1 VSFWSRL
8 LAEGSEDLSFVLVAA
23 LIGTIILIRTLAAP
37 DERGRIRAVTIL
49 TILHLVLLLPAAS
62 LRADPA
68 GAWYR
73 DARLAALVFLVLAFV
88 GMAASVLFSV
98 LLPRVRVHAPRILR
112 DVLGAVTAIVAT
124 LAVADRLGFS
134 LTGVLTTSAILTAVI
149 GFALQDTLGNVL
161 GGLALQLDNS
171 IAVGD
176 WVKIGDLR
184 GRVAE
189 IRWRYTAIETR
200 NWETV
205 VIPNSMLMKGQV
217 VVEGRH
223 GSGPEQLR
231 RWVWF
236 NVDFRFE
243 PTEVI
248 GAVNEALVAASIDR
262 VAVEPAA
269 QCILMDLHES
279 YGRYAVR
286 YWLTD
291 LQVDDGTD
299 SVIRTRIYF
308 ALKRAG
314 IPLSMPAHAV
324 FLTEE
329 NVERK
334 HEKTEKDRERRH
346 AALVHVD
353 LFDAL
358 DGESRD
364 RLADGLRY
372 APFARGEAMTRQG
385 AEGHWLY
392 MIVDGQASVRVAQDG
407 VEKEIARLGPGN
419 FFGEM
424 SLMTGARRTATVVA
438 TTDVDCY
445 CLDKA
450 AFQQILQARPELA
463 DGLASILAQRRAG
476 LAAAKE
482 GLDAE
487 ARERRL
493 AEDKRDILYKM
504 RAFFGLAPEK
514 RAAS

>member
-1 VSFWSRL
+1 MSFWARL
-8 LAEGSEDLSFVLVAA
+8 YAEGSDDLSFVLLAA
-23 LIGTIILIRTLAAP
+23 LVGTMVVVRALAP
-37 DERGRIRAVTIL
+37 EEKGRMRGIVIL
-49 TILHLVLLLPAAS
+49 TVLHLVLLFPAAA
-62 LRADPA
+62 LRSDPSS
-68 GAWYR
+68 AWYR
-73 DARLAALVFLVLAFV
+73 DARLAALVFVVFAFV
-88 GMAASVLFSV
+88 GMAAAVVFSAI
-98 LLPRVRVHAPRILR
+98 LPRVRVHAPRILR
-112 DVLGAVTAIVAT
+112 DIVAAVTSIVAI

-171 IAVGD
+171 IGVGD
-176 WVKIGDLR
+176 WVKVGDLR
-184 GRVAE
+184 GRVAD

-205 VIPNSMLMKGQV
+205 IIPNSMLMKGQV
-217 VVEGRH
+217 VVEGRRD
-223 GSGPEQLR
+223 GQPAQLR

-248 GAVNEALVAASIDR
+248 HAVDEALVAAPIER
-262 VAVEPAA
+262 VAATPAA
-269 QCILMDLHES
+269 NCVLMELHES

-291 LQVDDGTD
+291 LAVDDATD

-308 ALKRAG
+308 ALRRAG

-324 FLTEE
+324 FLTEDSAA
-329 NVERK
+329 RK
-334 HEKTEKDRERRH
+334 EEKTRQDRERRH
-346 AALVHVD
+346 AALAHVD

-358 DGESRD
+358 DPESRD
-364 RLADGLRY
+364 RLAERLRH
-372 APFARGEAMTRQG
+372 APFAPDEAMTRQG
-385 AEGHWLY
+385 AEGDWLY
-392 MIVDGQASVRVAQDG
+392 MIIDGHASVRVAQDG
-407 VEKEIARLGPGN
+407 AEKEVARLAPGN

-438 TTDVDCY
+438 TTDVECY

-450 AFQQILQARPELA
+450 AFQDVLHARPEVA
-463 DGLASILAQRRAG
+463 EGMAAILAKRHAG

-504 RAFFGLAPEK
+504 RAFFGLSQEK

>member
-8 LAEGSEDLSFVLVAA
+8 LAEGSDDLSFVLVAS
-23 LIGTIILIRTLAAP
+23 LVITVLVVRTLALE
-37 DERGRIRAVTIL
+37 ERGRLRGAVVL
-49 TILHLVLLLPAAS
+49 TVLHLILLLPVAE
-62 LRADPA
+62 LRREPG

-73 DARLAALVFLVLAFV
+73 DARLAALVFLVLAFAS
-88 GMAASVLFSV
+88 MASTVLFGV
-98 LLPRVRVHAPRILR
+98 LLPRARVLAPRILR
-112 DVLGAVTAIVAT
+112 DVVVAATSVVAI
-124 LAVADRLGFS
+124 LAVADRLGFP

-161 GGLALQLDNS
+161 GGLSLQLDNS

-176 WVKIGDLR
+176 WVKIGDVR
-184 GRVAE
+184 GRVSE

-217 VVEGRH
+217 VVEGRR
-223 GSGPEQLR
+223 SGGPAQVR

-243 PTEVI
+243 PTDVI
-248 GAVNEALVAASIDR
+248 GAVDEALVAAPIER
-262 VAVEPAA
+262 VATAPAA
-269 QCILMDLHES
+269 HCILMDLQES

-291 LQVDDGTD
+291 LHVDDPTD

-308 ALKRAG
+308 ALRRAG
-314 IPLSMPAHAV
+314 IPLSIPAHAV
-324 FLTEE
+324 FLTED

-334 HEKTEKDRERRH
+334 LEKTRQDRERRH
-346 AALVHVD
+346 AALAHVD

-358 DGESRD
+358 DAENRD
-364 RLADGLRY
+364 RLAEGLRY

-392 MIVDGQASVRVAQDG
+392 MIIDGEASVRVAQEG
-407 VEKEIARLGPGN
+407 AEKEVARLAPGN

-424 SLMTGARRTATVVA
+424 SLMTGASRTATVVA
-438 TTDVDCY
+438 TTDVECY

-450 AFQQILQARPELA
+450 AFQQVLHARPELA
-463 DGLASILAQRRAG
+463 EGLAALLAKRHAG
-476 LAAAKE
+476 LAAVKE

-487 ARERRL
+487 ARDRRL

-504 RAFFGLAPEK
+504 RAFFGLAHEK